1 MANYEV
7 GQIVKSMMALVS
19 PQCPDSLVSKKQQLC
34 AMVQDP
40 LVQEAFADYQYLEPQ
55 YMAIPRLVVN
65 RDVGGLLQEL
75 NSIGSAAR
83 ALAAPPAPPAPPA
96 PKPGLVNRM
105 LVKVC
110 RGLQKL
116 FRKGFIHKW
125 ARITELNLTT
135 VGLKTTMKRIV
146 GKLTGRSRRRK

>member
-1 MANYEV
+1 M
-7 GQIVKSMMALVS
+7 GQIVKSMMALVD
-19 PQCPDSLVSKKQQLC
+19 PQCPDSMASKKQQLC

-40 LVQEAFADYQYLEPQ
+40 LVQEAFADHQYLDPK
-55 YMAIPRLVVN
+55 YMAIPRLTAN

-75 NSIGSAAR
+75 DSIRLFGGASV
-83 ALAAPPAPPAPPA
+83 APPAVPAPA
-96 PKPGLVNRM
+96 PGLVNRL
-105 LVKVC
+105 LVKMC

-116 FRKGFIHKW
+116 FRKGPIHKW